1 MVVLFSWTLTNGT
14 KTPWTSQ
21 TTDEEASL
29 NILWNPRWVPSSF
42 PFRAEMPQQGVPK
55 YCHKIHVYC
64 PFFHTRKPPT
74 SYHGVNFASHSS
86 EIFSIKECWN
96 GMGAEM
102 LKQVGVLFLSIYL
115 KKKKEKKKQVFMSS
129 SLAPCFHL
137 LHAIWC
143 KSEWSIKHLLTGP
156 GKSSLFHEYVPP
168 RLVLLVACWT
178 TKS

>member
-1 MVVLFSWTLTNGT
+1 MVVLFSWTLTNST

-29 NILWNPRWVPSSF
+29 NILWNPRWVPRSF
-42 PFRAEMPQQGVPK
+42 SFRAEMPQQGVPK

-64 PFFHTRKPPT
+64 PFFHTRKPLT

-96 GMGAEM
+96 GMGAEI

-115 KKKKEKKKQVFMSS
+115 KKKKAGLHVQFPGTMLSFVARNLVQVWM
-129 SLAPCFHL
+129 
-137 LHAIWC
+137 
-143 KSEWSIKHLLTGP
+143 
-156 GKSSLFHEYVPP
+156 VN
-168 RLVLLVACWT
+168 
-178 TKS
+178 